1 MNDISSWGRRHGVPQ
16 TALVELYNILQ
27 PSRPVLGASPGTEAS
42 TQAGLR
48 VDASTAGN
56 ALWRN
61 NNGAAMTDDGR
72 HIRFGLGNDSQKLNK
87 VWKSS
92 DLIGMTRVTST
103 AVGQVFGVFTA
114 IECKRPGWVAPENER
129 DRAQASFIS
138 TVRSLGG
145 IGGFATDRNQYKRII
160 EECLSKH

>member
-1 MNDISSWGRRHGVPQ
+1 
-16 TALVELYNILQ
+16 
-27 PSRPVLGASPGTEAS
+27 
-42 TQAGLR
+42 
-48 VDASTAGN
+48 
-56 ALWRN
+56 
-61 NNGAAMTDDGR
+61 MTDDDR